1 LIVIDFLARVKK
13 AMTSSVY
20 LKLPVLVYRAELRGL
35 NRSLLFLVS
44 MNDSSE
50 FREYID
56 YIIFKEEE
64 KEEEEKGRTFVQF
77 VHD

>member
-1 LIVIDFLARVKK
+1 
-13 AMTSSVY
+13 MTSSVY